1 MAILIGPPASS
12 VARVMP
18 AMPPPTMIRSA
29 SIRLA
34 SGKVRASMKAI
45 VFPV

>member
-1 MAILIGPPASS
+1 
-12 VARVMP
+12 
-18 AMPPPTMIRSA
+18 MITRSA

-45 VFPV
+45 VFPI